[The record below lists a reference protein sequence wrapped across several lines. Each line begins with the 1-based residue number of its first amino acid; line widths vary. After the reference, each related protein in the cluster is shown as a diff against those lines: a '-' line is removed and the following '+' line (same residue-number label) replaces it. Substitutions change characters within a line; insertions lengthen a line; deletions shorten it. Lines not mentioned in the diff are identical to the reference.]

1 MRAMRSPLPIPLLIP
16 SKYPV
21 TRSPRVR
28 NLDAVCAPSASASE
42 LPMPYQF
49 ASGFSLSVHAASIV
63 GAPEPTALEAEAG
76 APTLDTATA
85 PSEPAKPEESKPT
98 EGAGGL
104 SAPPKPVEVASVPET
119 PVNNMTPAGGTP
131 RPVLNLEEEPKETPK
146 NEDENAFITDAP
158 TSAPAVSAPK
168 DVPMTDN
175 AADDKPAGINGAGKP
190 EVNDV
195 AEAAAG
201 EKRKAG
207 EPPAA
212 TNGASD
218 PAVAEKSESEER
230 AEKKARVEDVADEP
244 TATENTSPN
253 GKHENGK
260 AAKKDKKATPVAGKT
275 ARKTRSQGPV
285 EV

>member
-1 MRAMRSPLPIPLLIP
+1 MSDGI
-16 SKYPV
+16 
-21 TRSPRVR
+21 
-28 NLDAVCAPSASASE
+28 APA
-42 LPMPYQF
+42 
-49 ASGFSLSVHAASIV
+49 I
-63 GAPEPTALEAEAG
+63 
-76 APTLDTATA
+76 DKA

-98 EGAGGL
+98 EGTGGL

-175 AADDKPAGINGAGKP
+175 AADDKPAGINGASKP

-201 EKRKAG
+201 EKRKAE

-212 TNGASD
+212 TNGASN
-218 PAVAEKSESEER
+218 PAATEKSESEER

-244 TATENTSPN
+244 TATESTSPN

-260 AAKKDKKATPVAGKT
+260 AAKKDKKVTPVAGKT

>member
-1 MRAMRSPLPIPLLIP
+1 MSDGI
-16 SKYPV
+16 
-21 TRSPRVR
+21 
-28 NLDAVCAPSASASE
+28 APA
-42 LPMPYQF
+42 
-49 ASGFSLSVHAASIV
+49 IDKV
-63 GAPEPTALEAEAG
+63 GAPEPTAPEAEAG
-76 APTLDTATA
+76 APTSDTATA

-175 AADDKPAGINGAGKP
+175 AADDKPAGINGASKP

-201 EKRKAG
+201 EKRKAE

-218 PAVAEKSESEER
+218 PAPTEKSESEER

-244 TATENTSPN
+244 TTTENTSPN

-260 AAKKDKKATPVAGKT
+260 AAKKNKKDTPVAGKT